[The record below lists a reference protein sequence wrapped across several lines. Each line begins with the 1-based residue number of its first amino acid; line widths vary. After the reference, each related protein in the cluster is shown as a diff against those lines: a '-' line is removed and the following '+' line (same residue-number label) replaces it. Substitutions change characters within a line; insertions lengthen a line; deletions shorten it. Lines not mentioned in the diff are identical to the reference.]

1 MHKKNYAQESLFKGV
16 CLRKIQYIFSGDI
29 AAVTFVS
36 LVFKGNFILY
46 FWVLK
51 KSGSYKK
58 NNKQTKKAYKF
69 CINIYFE
76 QVFMLS
82 FS

>member
-46 FWVLK
+46 SWVLK

-58 NNKQTKKAYKF
+58 TTTNKQKKHT
-69 CINIYFE
+69 
-76 QVFMLS
+76 S
-82 FS
+82 FA

>member
-16 CLRKIQYIFSGDI
+16 CLRKIQYIFSGDT

-46 FWVLK
+46 SWVLK

-58 NNKQTKKAYKF
+58 KQQTNKKS
-69 CINIYFE
+69 I
-76 QVFMLS
+76 QVLHKHLIRAS
-82 FS
+82 FHATF

>member
-16 CLRKIQYIFSGDI
+16 CLCKIRYIFSGDI
-29 AAVTFVS
+29 AAVTFLS

-46 FWVLK
+46 FLVLK

-58 NNKQTKKAYKF
+58 KQQTNKKKHT
-69 CINIYFE
+69 
-76 QVFMLS
+76 S
-82 FS
+82 FA